1 MAIIALEGMYFRA
14 LHGFYPEEN
23 IVGNDFIVDVYV
35 EADIRMAAMSDEL
48 YEPVEEDSEEDEDPL
63 SVNYE
68 TIYLLCESEMRK
80 TSKLLETVAQGIAT
94 RIHSHFSNVLGLRV
108 RVRKLH
114 PPLRGPVHS
123 AYVEIATGVMAGRR

>member
-14 LHGFYPEEN
+14 LHGFYAEEN
-23 IVGNDFIVDVYV
+23 IVGNDFVVDVYV

-48 YEPVEEDSEEDEDPL
+48 YEPVEEDSEEDETPL

-80 TSKLLETVAQGIAT
+80 TSKLLETVVHGIAT
-94 RIHSHFSNVLGLRV
+94 RIHGQFANVLGVRV

-114 PPLRGPVHS
+114 PPLHGRVDS
-123 AYVEIATGVMAGRR
+123 AYVEVATGVMAGRR